1 LSELFRPALPLGREA
16 EAAVLPFRFM
26 SDQEPE
32 PTADETATAGIKL
45 LEELLGGTTTAQS
58 GVLDA
63 NNTVNSNG

>member
-1 LSELFRPALPLGREA
+1 
-16 EAAVLPFRFM
+16 M

-32 PTADETATAGIKL
+32 LTADEIATAAHNL
-45 LEELLGGTTTAQS
+45 LEELLGGPTTAQS